1 MLKKIVMSAF
11 ETYQRVINRTS
22 SLKFSLVFL
31 FGAVY
36 CVIMAV
42 ITSILLNPVWNHL
55 DDFSIGALVLYWLL
69 CVVVFSVMLGSCI
82 YENDRRSYRVKHK
95 DEFYEN
101 IFRYKSVIER
111 VDIYRA
117 MPEDVWV
124 EV

>member
-111 VDIYRA
+111 VDIKRA

>member
-1 MLKKIVMSAF
+1 MSAF

-55 DDFSIGALVLYWLL
+55 DDFIIGALVLYWLL

-82 YENDRRSYRVKHK
+82 YENDRRSYKVKHK

-101 IFRYKSVIER
+101 MFRYKSVIER
-111 VDIYRA
+111 EDIDRA